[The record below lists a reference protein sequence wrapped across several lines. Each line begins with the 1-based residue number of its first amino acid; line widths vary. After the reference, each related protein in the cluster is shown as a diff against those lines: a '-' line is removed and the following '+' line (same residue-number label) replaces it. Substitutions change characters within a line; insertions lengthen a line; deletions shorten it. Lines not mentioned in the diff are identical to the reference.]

1 MGRINRTNKN
11 AFRKFQVV
19 FSCGGY
25 YIHTRSSTRGLEM
38 TICKVTASIC
48 RLRIRRDITKEQI
61 SKVGDWTKDFPQEK
75 STESNRYERE
85 AQS

>member
-1 MGRINRTNKN
+1 
-11 AFRKFQVV
+11 
-19 FSCGGY
+19 
-25 YIHTRSSTRGLEM
+25 M

-75 STESNRYERE
+75 STKSNRYERE